1 MLYAPTWKGENFNEP
16 KADIEQ
22 FENVCLKVNEIAG
35 ESVQLLIKPHQAVY
49 NQLKNNTGILKGKII
64 SPTFDTNEHA

>member
-1 MLYAPTWKGENFNEP
+1 M
-16 KADIEQ
+16 
-22 FENVCLKVNEIAG
+22 CLKVNEIAG

-64 SPTFDTNEHA
+64 SPTFDTNELLSAVDVLISDYSSIL